1 MNHKLSNSKLYAT
14 SKVKIEAVKPT
25 HRRVLGSPQSLRQNM
40 AASLSKTLGRRLRG
54 SGHRL
59 LPFRPC
65 TSHASQPPPPPAA
78 APPPPGLRPYSL
90 SKCLQSICGIKPP
103 PPPPPRSN
111 QIRFHAQ
118 EQGRRR
124 ARGRSS
130 SSSPPAP
137 SPSAS
142 AHGSSSGGRRRSHR
156 THPLPP
162 IWCML
167 TLRVLTLCCF
177 LRHFR

>member
-1 MNHKLSNSKLYAT
+1 
-14 SKVKIEAVKPT
+14 
-25 HRRVLGSPQSLRQNM
+25 M

-59 LPFRPC
+59 LPSRPC

-78 APPPPGLRPYSL
+78 AAPAPPGICPYSL
-90 SKCLQSICGIKPP
+90 PKCLQSICGIR
-103 PPPPPRSN
+103 PPPRSN

-118 EQGRRR
+118 EQGGRR

-130 SSSPPAP
+130 SSSPQAP

-142 AHGSSSGGRRRSHR
+142 AHGSSSGGRRRSNH
-156 THPLPP
+156 THSLPPLPSF
-162 IWCML
+162 WCMTIL
-167 TLRVLTLCCF
+167 QVLTLYYF
-177 LRHFR
+177 LCHLR